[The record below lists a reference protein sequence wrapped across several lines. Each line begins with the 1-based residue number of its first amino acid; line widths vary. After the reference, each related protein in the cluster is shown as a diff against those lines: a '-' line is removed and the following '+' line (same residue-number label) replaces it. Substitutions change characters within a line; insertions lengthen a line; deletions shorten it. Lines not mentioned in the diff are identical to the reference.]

1 MNKTSRAIVMLLLPA
16 FAFAQ
21 NSVSGTVTDK
31 DSGQPLVGVNVVVEG
46 TTMGA
51 ASGADGSYSVSGVP
65 DGSYTVTAKYIGYAD
80 QSASVSLSGSGETAN
95 FQLESSAI
103 NLGMVDVLA
112 SRNYQTLGMSGSQ
125 FTSQELE
132 LRLGSRGMPQAL
144 STLPNVFVEQNGG
157 GYDDENVWVRGFD
170 DRYTSYLINGVPMND
185 MENGNL
191 YFSNWSVLADVGTD
205 IEVQRGQSAVNIAT
219 PSVGGSVNF
228 ISGGAPREAGGK
240 FKTILG
246 GDGYLKTVLNANSG
260 LIMDGKGSITMMLSR
275 RQADKYAG
283 VEGTFTRAYSYYLNA
298 NYAPSEDQRFEF
310 IMLGSP
316 QRHGVNYFYQET
328 SRYDDN
334 GRYYNALHNTVSDA
348 NWKKL
353 GTKVQLPDWMPG
365 GGWNN
370 AEGERVADKSITQR
384 TNMFHKPIM
393 QLNHS
398 LKVADNMTLLT
409 AAYYSGGEGGGTRYR
424 GSRDYTA
431 DGRPDWNKTI
441 EANTT
446 AGMNSAGQALG
457 LSGNLSKAIQATSR
471 NNQYTYGLMPR
482 LITDVNDQLEVTV
495 GLDWRTAKIEHYR
508 EVYSLLGGD
517 YYYNTS
523 NKNLSGKDNYKQLGD
538 KVEYYD
544 INTVDWTGFYGQ
556 AVYNAGPLSA
566 FAVFSSTSTS
576 FTNEDQF
583 VSGKKKIESD
593 PQSGS
598 QMKLGGS
605 YDLSDNL
612 SLFGNFG
619 LTTITPA
626 MDKVVDEDYGTLN
639 VDYKPEKANF
649 FDFGARFKQM
659 NGMLTGGIN
668 YYMVDWKDRA
678 IRRGVQDPTTP
689 DAFVNITGMN
699 QNHSG
704 IEYTFA
710 YKPMDMLRFDLRGH
724 FSDWK
729 YSNNVNAKYRADRTG
744 STAETEYNLYL
755 KDLKVGGA
763 PQTQIAFLAT
773 VYPMKNAFVSLEVE
787 QRDNYYGDF
796 SPTGRNKAEDEGRQA
811 YKLDALMLMNLHAA
825 YSLNAAGRDWSLG
838 MNVSNLSDKEYYSY
852 VQDRDGTLEG
862 GRVKMGPGMV
872 WSTYVSVGL

>member
-1 MNKTSRAIVMLLLPA
+1 MNKTSKAIVLLLFPA
-16 FAFAQ
+16 LALGQ
-21 NSVSGTVTDK
+21 NSISGTVTDK

-51 ASGADGSYSVSGVP
+51 ATGSDGSYTVSGVS

-80 QSASVSLSGSGETAN
+80 QSASVTVSGSSVTAN
-95 FQLESSAI
+95 FQLESAAI
-103 NLGMVDVLA
+103 NMGMVDVLA
-112 SRNYQTLGMSGSQ
+112 SRNYESLGMSGSQ
-125 FTSQELE
+125 FTSEELE

-157 GYDDENVWVRGFD
+157 GYDDENVWVRGFSD
-170 DRYTSYLINGVPMND
+170 NYTSYLINGVPMND

-191 YFSNWSVLADVGTD
+191 YFSNWGVLADVNTD

-219 PSVGGSVNF
+219 PSVGGTVNF
-228 ISGGAPREAGGK
+228 ISGGAPREAGGR
-240 FKTILG
+240 FKMTLG

-260 LIMDGKGSITMMLSR
+260 LIMDGKGSITMMLAR

-283 VEGTFTRAYSYYLNA
+283 IEGTFSRAYSYYLNA

-316 QRHGVNYFYQET
+316 QRHGVNYFYQTKET
-328 SRYDDN
+328 YDKN
-334 GRYYNALHNTVSDA
+334 GRYYNALHNEVSGS
-348 NWKKL
+348 NWSKI

-365 GGWNN
+365 SGWNN
-370 AEGERVADKSITQR
+370 TEGERIADKSITQR

-398 LKVADNMTLLT
+398 LKLADNMTLLT

-424 GSRDYTA
+424 GSRKYTA
-431 DGRPDWNKTI
+431 DGRADWDAVI
-441 EANTT
+441 QANTT
-446 AGMNSAGQALG
+446 AGMSSAGQALG
-457 LSGNLSKAIQATSR
+457 LSGNLSGAIQATSR

-523 NKNLSGKDNYKQLGD
+523 NKNLSGADNYKQVGD
-538 KVEYYD
+538 KIEYYD

-556 AVYNAGPLSA
+556 AVYTAGPLSA
-566 FAVFSSTSTS
+566 FAVFSSTSAKFS
-576 FTNEDQF
+576 NEDQF
-583 VSGKKKIESD
+583 VAGKAKIESD
-593 PQSGS
+593 PQSGN
-598 QMKLGGS
+598 QLKLGGS
-605 YDLSDNL
+605 YNLSDAL
-612 SLFGNFG
+612 TVFGNFG
-619 LTTITPA
+619 LTTLTPA

-649 FDFGARFKQM
+649 FDVGAKFRQM

-668 YYMVDWKDRA
+668 YYVVDWKDRA
-678 IRRGVQDPTTP
+678 IRRGVQDPSTP
-689 DAFVNITGMN
+689 DAFVNITGLN
-699 QNHSG
+699 QSHSG
-704 IEYTFA
+704 LEYTIA
-710 YKPMDMLRFDLRGH
+710 YKPMEMLRFDLRGH
-724 FSDWK
+724 M
-729 YSNNVNAKYRADRTG
+729 SNWEYTDNVAAKYRADRTG
-744 STAETEYNLYL
+744 STAETEYNLYI
-755 KDLKVGGA
+755 KGLKVGGA
-763 PQTQIAFLAT
+763 PQTQMAFLTT
-773 VYPMKNAFVSLEVE
+773 VYPLKNAFVSLEVE

-796 SPTGRNKAEDEGRQA
+796 SPTRRTNVADEGRQA

-825 YSLNAAGRDWSLG
+825 YSLNALDRDFRLG
-838 MNVSNLSDKEYYSY
+838 LNVSNLTDEEYYSY
-852 VQDRDGTLEG
+852 LQDRDGTLEG

-872 WSTYVSVGL
+872 WSAYVSVGL

>member
-796 SPTGRNKAEDEGRQA
+796 SPTNRNRAEDEGRQA

>member
-316 QRHGVNYFYQET
+316 QRHGVNYFYQKT

-796 SPTGRNKAEDEGRQA
+796 SPTGRNNAEDEGRQA

>member
-112 SRNYQTLGMSGSQ
+112 SRNYQSLGMSGSQ

-316 QRHGVNYFYQET
+316 QRHGVNYFYQKT

-838 MNVSNLSDKEYYSY
+838 MNVSNLSDKEFYSY

>member
-112 SRNYQTLGMSGSQ
+112 SRNYLTLGMSGSQ

-316 QRHGVNYFYQET
+316 QRHGVNYFYQKT